1 MIGGKFLF
9 AYCRLCERLREILHE
24 APWSSYDLIVS
35 SIVFWL
41 GVYLLMSPGLFCEF
55 SGVYKVLSRLGDEF
69 VWGWSFLACGV
80 SGLLNVL
87 WMTRPPFPVRLLAR
101 MVVAFCVLSLAINN
115 LGNRPPPASAITYSV
130 LALAALWS
138 VLRTKAS
145 GR

>member
-1 MIGGKFLF
+1 MGGKFLLS
-9 AYCRLCERLREILHE
+9 YYRLCERFREIMHE

-35 SIVFWL
+35 SIIFWL
-41 GVYLLMSPGLFCEF
+41 GVYLLMSPGLFGEF
-55 SGVYKVLSRLGDEF
+55 SGVYNVLSRLGDEC
-69 VWGWSFLACGV
+69 VLGWGFLACGV
-80 SGLLNVL
+80 AGLLNVL
-87 WMTRPPFPVRLLAR
+87 WMTLPPFPVRLLAR